1 MAMANLRNMRIYGYD
16 LAPYLNYLIDLASA
30 AARRLST
37 HVDHMAPP
45 KHQEFSLTT
54 YSWGL
59 AFVLCL
65 SSVAILCCRK
75 RSNKDA
81 IIQGR
86 MALGALLSVITPTR
100 STWPMQYSSL
110 ALTTPPA
117 QRTLKIPLTSFYFD
131 VLNGSIEL
139 RDPISDM
146 PLLLDDKLITASGF
160 SVSLSISFS
169 WWLKFLW
176 WVISCESIVPDECEV
191 PLVSELSSAP
201 MVHTSDRLQHTKA
214 SGERCI
220 YAPKLATYALH
231 ALF

>member
-1 MAMANLRNMRIYGYD
+1 MTMANLRNMRIYGYD
-16 LAPYLNYLIDLASA
+16 LAPYLNYSIDLASA
-30 AARRLST
+30 AARRLLT

-45 KHQEFSLTT
+45 KYQEFSLTT

-65 SSVAILCCRK
+65 SSVAILCWRK
-75 RSNKDA
+75 RSNKDV

-176 WVISCESIVPDECEV
+176 WVISCESTVPDECEV
-191 PLVSELSSAP
+191 PLVSKPSCAP
-201 MVHTSDRLQHTKA
+201 MDHTSDRPQHTKA
-214 SGERCI
+214 SGKRCI

-231 ALF
+231 TLF